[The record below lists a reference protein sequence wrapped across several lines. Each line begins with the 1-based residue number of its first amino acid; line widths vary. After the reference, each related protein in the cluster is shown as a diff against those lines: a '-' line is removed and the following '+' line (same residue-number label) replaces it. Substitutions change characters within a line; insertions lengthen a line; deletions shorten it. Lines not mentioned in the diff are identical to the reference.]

1 MTILLKR
8 KENKLIKNIIF
19 ISAVFDYDNKNN
31 MECLGILDENDDEI
45 IGTIFFGKEFG
56 IEEFLKN
63 YAIVKIE
70 GKIKEEN

>member
-1 MTILLKR
+1 MKSIT
-8 KENKLIKNIIF
+8 F
-19 ISAVFDYDNKNN
+19 INAIFDYDNKNN
-31 MECLGILDENDDEI
+31 IECLGILDENDDEI

-70 GKIKEEN
+70 RKVKGGE